1 MSVAMHLI
9 DERGQGWKRN
19 PDTRSRCRERATGWE
34 YTRDALSRKAWQCA
48 RRLGGKVGKLARQR
62 I

>member
-1 MSVAMHLI
+1 MNMALI

-19 PDTRSRCRERATGWE
+19 PDTRSRVRERTAGWE
-34 YTRDALSRKAWQCA
+34 YTRDALSRKAWLTA
-48 RRLGGKVGKLARQR
+48 KRLSGKVGKLARQR